1 MCITRHC
8 LIFKLRKNHFTI
20 PRTTA
25 TCQCWAYYCLLVLW
39 NHCIQISLCIS
50 DFRFW
55 GILKSCFLPCP
66 VYPVH
71 PQKPVNCF
79 LSCCVDL
86 LLPAPQM
93 PWNCNFFFLYIWAT
107 FRVLSL
113 YLASPLLSS
122 YQWLLFPKRPSPA
135 SDHWLLIAHPVIC
148 QDSHLYGLLPILLS
162 LLFLISFL
170 SLKVDFPFQPGKF
183 LWPLQVAC
191 PCPPLSWPSS
201 HCWHAHLTFL
211 ACSTYFPAWD
221 MLTLLTRM
229 HILFIHS
236 FIQQCL
242 CTICCV
248 PGILLGSKGIKS
260 LPSGASSSHKV
271 HRWVDR
277 QLVLE
282 RVLEA
287 VEHM

>member
-25 TCQCWAYYCLLVLW
+25 TCQCWTYYCLLVLW

-107 FRVLSL
+107 FKC
-113 YLASPLLSS
+113 SPLFGLTPPQLLSMVVVPKTPFSCFRPLTPYCPPCHLSRFPSLWPFTNFTFSPFTNFFSQPQSRLSIPARQIPLAPTGCLPLSS
-122 YQWLLFPKRPSPA
+122 TLLA
-135 SDHWLLIAHPVIC
+135 
-148 QDSHLYGLLPILLS
+148 LLP
-162 LLFLISFL
+162 
-170 SLKVDFPFQPGKF
+170 
-183 LWPLQVAC
+183 
-191 PCPPLSWPSS
+191 
-201 HCWHAHLTFL
+201 
-211 ACSTYFPAWD
+211 
-221 MLTLLTRM
+221 LLTCSP
-229 HILFIHS
+229 HL
-236 FIQQCL
+236 
-242 CTICCV
+242 
-248 PGILLGSKGIKS
+248 PGL
-260 LPSGASSSHKV
+260 
-271 HRWVDR
+271 
-277 QLVLE
+277 
-282 RVLEA
+282 
-287 VEHM
+287 